1 MIIHDNTVIRLSNLN
16 LLFLKKNKKTTRI
29 LSHYYCPKLY
39 IISDMYSQKY
49 DENRQIGETLEV
61 YKSRL

>member
-16 LLFLKKNKKTTRI
+16 LLFLLKKSRI

-39 IISDMYSQKY
+39 IISVMYSQKY
-49 DENRQIGETLEV
+49 DENRLRGETLEF